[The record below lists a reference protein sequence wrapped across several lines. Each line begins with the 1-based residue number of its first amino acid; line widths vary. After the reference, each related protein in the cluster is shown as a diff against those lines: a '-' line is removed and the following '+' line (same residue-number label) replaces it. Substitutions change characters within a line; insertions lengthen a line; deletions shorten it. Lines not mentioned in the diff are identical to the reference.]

1 MLRRMCYTH
10 IDSVL
15 VDLDDVVVDVHVDHV
30 HGVVVLVHG
39 VAALRGDQDAPPDD
53 ATWEV
58 APALATAPAT
68 AANVG
73 NDPSWK

>member
-30 HGVVVLVHG
+30 HGVARR
-39 VAALRGDQDAPPDD
+39 AADLRRGK
-53 ATWEV
+53 
-58 APALATAPAT
+58 ALHRESSFVDTKTSGTAP
-68 AANVG
+68 
-73 NDPSWK
+73 